1 MTFFGGVGGRS
12 VGGNTPGGDGCG
24 GGGEASPLG
33 PSVRWFE
40 SISSTVADS
49 TRSGCNRYRRRSREL
64 EKLPTSPDDSSLLIS
79 LLKFVAVAGG
89 GDAGGDLDRLAKG
102 ERERSRASRFTDD
115 RKRSGSSS
123 ASSPESLLL
132 LLFPMMLSIVKPE
145 PLAPPP
151 AVVGD
156 LLLTAGCSVAATD
169 AAAVGLG
176 DPSPPSPPDTGKG
189 GKSGGSQ

>member
-12 VGGNTPGGDGCG
+12 VGGNAPGGEGCG

-33 PSVRWFE
+33 PSVRGFE
-40 SISSTVADS
+40 SISSTDAES
-49 TRSGCNRYRRRSREL
+49 TRSGCKRYRRRSREL

-79 LLKFVAVAGG
+79 LFKLVVAGG
-89 GDAGGDLDRLAKG
+89 GHAGGDLDRLAKG

-176 DPSPPSPPDTGKG
+176 DLSPPSHPDTGKG

>member
-12 VGGNTPGGDGCG
+12 VGGNTPGGGEGCG

-49 TRSGCNRYRRRSREL
+49 TRSGCKRYRRRSREL
-64 EKLPTSPDDSSLLIS
+64 EKLPTSPDDSSLLMS
-79 LLKFVAVAGG
+79 LFKFVVAGG

-102 ERERSRASRFTDD
+102 ERERSRASRSTDD

-123 ASSPESLLL
+123 ASSPETLLL

-169 AAAVGLG
+169 AAVGLG
-176 DPSPPSPPDTGKG
+176 DLSPPSLPDTGKG